1 MEEAR
6 FLGIGLSQLPIA
18 ALILAV
24 SGIIITLLIFAINA
38 INAANANANALR
50 AEMIGLRS
58 DMNANDNALRS
69 EFRADLRAL
78 EERFDRRIDAL
89 SADVVAIK
97 IDLALIKR
105 RVGVIEDGAD
115 ASADAD

>member
-6 FLGIGLSQLPIA
+6 FLGMGASQLPLA
-18 ALILAV
+18 ALILAA
-24 SGIIITLLIFAINA
+24 SGVIITLLIFAINA

-69 EFRADLRAL
+69 EFRAGFRAL
-78 EERFDRRIDAL
+78 EARIDAL
-89 SADVVAIK
+89 GAEIVGIK
-97 IDLALIKR
+97 IDIAQIKQ
-105 RVGVIEDGAD
+105 RVGIIEDAAD
-115 ASADAD
+115 ASANAE